1 MRIECKHCNTLVIL
15 EKKGSYS
22 TGNENTGRDYYWKPG
37 SELDH
42 NLYECP
48 NCSLPVLISI
58 QGLSFGGGDPED
70 PNQWPTKDPVVLYP
84 SPSFHINP
92 AIPDILQA
100 ALSEAIKTHQAG
112 VHTAAIMCRRT
123 LDGFCAE
130 NGATKKNLA
139 ANLKELRG
147 NGTITDQLYEWAD
160 ALRLSGNEAAHD
172 VQVTFSAED
181 ARDLLDFTVAIL
193 DFTYSFRVKFE
204 AFRMR
209 RGKSAGE

>member
-1 MRIECKHCNTLVIL
+1 MVNQFYPISNYAVNPSIPKTL
-15 EKKGSYS
+15 G
-22 TGNENTGRDYYWKPG
+22 T
-37 SELDH
+37 
-42 NLYECP
+42 
-48 NCSLPVLISI
+48 
-58 QGLSFGGGDPED
+58 
-70 PNQWPTKDPVVLYP
+70 
-84 SPSFHINP
+84 
-92 AIPDILQA
+92 
-100 ALSEAIKTHQAG
+100 ALSEAIDTYEASIY
-112 VHTAAIMCRRT
+112 TAAAIMCRRT

-139 ANLKELRG
+139 ADLKELRD
-147 NGTITDQLYEWAD
+147 NGTITDQLYDWAD
-160 ALRLSGNEAAHD
+160 ALRLSGNEVAHD